1 LKLRGNEKNNL
12 LWPSL
17 NEGQKQQVLL
27 AYEESEN
34 EKNSIG
40 AKAVFK
46 NLK

>member
-1 LKLRGNEKNNL
+1 L

-34 EKNSIG
+34 EE
-40 AKAVFK
+40 
-46 NLK
+46 NLTGGKLFSKI